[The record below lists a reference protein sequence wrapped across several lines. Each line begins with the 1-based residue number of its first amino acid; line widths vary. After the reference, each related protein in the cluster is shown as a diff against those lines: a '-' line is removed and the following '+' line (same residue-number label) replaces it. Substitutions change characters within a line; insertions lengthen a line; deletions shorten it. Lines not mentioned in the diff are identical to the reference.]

1 MKKET
6 AAIFKTVVSLKT
18 FRIFSKKKIT
28 GAATRNKQGNS
39 YMTTVTAQPMIRL
52 ETALATAPI
61 PRAAP

>member
-28 GAATRNKQGNS
+28 GAATIAAINR
-39 YMTTVTAQPMIRL
+39 
-52 ETALATAPI
+52 ATPT
-61 PRAAP
+61 